1 MTMRYT
7 TLFENYKDELLL
19 VARVL
24 LMALFVIFG
33 WGKLMDFS
41 GTAAYMGATGLPLPT
56 LAAAS
61 ALIMELFV
69 GLAILIGLYTRPLAL
84 LLALYTLVTAM
95 IGHRFWL
102 LADTARIEAMIN
114 FYKNV
119 SIAGGLLLLCIT
131 GPGKYSLDRR

>member
-1 MTMRYT
+1 M
-7 TLFENYKDELLL
+7 E
-19 VARVL
+19 
-24 LMALFVIFG
+24 
-33 WGKLMDFS
+33 
-41 GTAAYMGATGLPLPT
+41 ATGLPLPT

-69 GLAILIGLYTRPLAL
+69 GFAILIGFYTRPLAL
-84 LLALYTLVTAM
+84 LLALYTLITAM

-102 LADTARIEAMIN
+102 LTDVAHMEAMIN

-131 GPGKYSLDRR
+131 GPGKYSVDRR